1 MRGNG
6 QRRPTKR
13 EILQA
18 PTTPFEVIPADRV
31 SRILERMEGIS
42 FQGRQL
48 AHAFR
53 VWKQMLR
60 DETLILFGLA
70 GAMVPAGMRRIVAFL
85 IENRLIDCLVSTGA
99 NLFHDLHESL
109 GFYHYLGHPDADDTL
124 LRDEKID
131 RIYDTF
137 ADDLEFQRV
146 DAFIREFAEELP
158 ADRALTTREFFSRL
172 GQKLTKVAKEHGI
185 LTSAWQRGVPIY
197 CPAIGDSSYGIALSS
212 MDPQRSRVFFDV
224 IADVRELAILVSRAK
239 KTGIIFVGGGTPKNF
254 IQQAE
259 VTAQIIGWPA
269 EGHHYAVQITT
280 DVPQWG
286 GLSGCT
292 FSESHSWGK
301 IHRTAPKVAVHV
313 DATIAL
319 PFLATAL
326 AEQEEL
332 IRGRKLPELRFE
344 PPGGQ

>member
-1 MRGNG
+1 MGHP
-6 QRRPTKR
+6 RPTKH
-13 EILQA
+13 EILSS
-18 PTTPFEVIPADRV
+18 PTLPFEVRPGANV
-31 SRILERMEGIS
+31 SDILERMQGIS

-48 AHAFR
+48 SHAYR
-53 VWKQMLR
+53 VWKQMLS

-70 GAMVPAGMRRIVAFL
+70 GAMVPAGMRKVMAYL

-109 GFYHYLGHPDADDTL
+109 GYYHYLGHPDADDTL
-124 LRDEKID
+124 LREHRID

-137 ADDLEFQRV
+137 ADDEEFQRT
-146 DAFIREFAEELP
+146 DEFIRQFARKLSP
-158 ADRALTTREFFSRL
+158 DKPLSTREFFYEL
-172 GQKLTKVAKEHGI
+172 GKELDSVAKEQGI
-185 LTSAWQRGVPIY
+185 LTSAYRAGVPIY
-197 CPAIGDSSYGIALSS
+197 CPALGDSSYGIALSS
-212 MDPQRSRVFFDV
+212 MDPRQSRVIFDI
-224 IADVRELAILVSRAK
+224 IADVRELAVLVSRAK

-326 AEQEEL
+326 AEQESL
-332 IRGRKLPELRFE
+332 LRARKLPELTFE
-344 PPGGQ
+344 PPE

>member
-1 MRGNG
+1 MPEHRS
-6 QRRPTKR
+6 PTKR
-13 EILQA
+13 DILQA
-18 PTTPFEVIPADRV
+18 PTKPFEVKPGAPV
-31 SRILERMEGIS
+31 SDILERMAGIS

-53 VWKQMLR
+53 VWKEMLQ
-60 DETLILFGLA
+60 DEVLILFGLA
-70 GAMVPAGMRRIVAFL
+70 GAMVPAGMRKVLVYL

-124 LRDEKID
+124 LRDLKID

-137 ADDLEFQRV
+137 ADDLEFQQA
-146 DAFIREFAEELP
+146 DAYIRDFARGLP
-158 ADRALTTREFFSRL
+158 QRPLTTREFFHLLGARL
-172 GQKLTKVAKEHGI
+172 HQVAKEPGI
-185 LTSAWQRGVPIY
+185 LTTAYQAGVPIY

-212 MDPQRSRVFFDV
+212 MDPRSSQVYFDV
-224 IADVRELAILVSRAK
+224 IADVRELAVLVSRAK

-259 VTAQIIGWPA
+259 VTAQILGWPA

-301 IHRTAPKVAVHV
+301 IHRTAPKIAVHV

-319 PFLATAL
+319 PLLATAL
-326 AEQEEL
+326 SEQQEL
-332 IRGRKLPELRFE
+332 IRSRKIPELSFE
-344 PPGGQ
+344 PLDVPE